1 VKPVLRL
8 NLLAKNHSMQTST
21 AEIIPLVP
29 DAAVE
34 MSIVMPCLDEA
45 ETLGI
50 CIAKANRFF
59 AENNVAGE
67 VVIADNGSTDGSQ
80 QIAQSLGARVV
91 PVPVRGYGAALAA
104 GILAARGRFVA
115 MGDSDD
121 SYDFLGLMPFLTQ
134 LRAGEQLVMGN
145 RFQGGIAKGAMPPLH
160 RYLGN
165 PVLSFAGRLF
175 YNAPIGDF
183 HCGLRA
189 FDRAAILGL
198 GLRTTGMEFASEMV
212 VKAQLA
218 GLRLAEVPTTLSPDG
233 RTRPPH
239 LRSWRDGWRHLKF
252 LLTFAPKAL
261 FFVPGVVLALAGLL
275 GLVAL
280 LPGSVWLGSVRL
292 GVTTMLFSAASIII
306 GAQLMSFA
314 VVARLFGVRERLW
327 PTSPR
332 TELAR
337 RWFSI
342 DRGCVAGGVMLLCGI
357 VMAFAAVLGWA
368 GSGYGDMDT
377 DALMRVAIPSVL
389 FCALGVQALVT
400 GFFTALLT
408 E

>member
-1 VKPVLRL
+1 
-8 NLLAKNHSMQTST
+8 MQTAT

-29 DAAVE
+29 ADGQVE

-59 AENNVAGE
+59 AENGVAGE

-80 QIAQSLGARVV
+80 AIATSLGARVV
-91 PVPVRGYGAALAA
+91 AVPVRGYGAALAA

-121 SYDFLGLMPFLTQ
+121 SYDFLGLMPFLAR
-134 LRAGEQLVMGN
+134 LRDGEQLVMGN

-233 RTRPPH
+233 RSRPPH

-261 FFVPGVVLALAGLL
+261 FFYPGVVLALAGLI
-275 GLVAL
+275 GLLAL
-280 LPGSVWLGSVRL
+280 LPGSVSLGSVRL
-292 GVTTMLFSAASIII
+292 GVTTLLFSAASVII

-342 DRGCVAGGVMLLCGI
+342 DRGCVAGGVMLVSGI
-357 VMAFAAVLGWA
+357 VLAFAAVLGWA

-389 FCALGVQALVT
+389 LCALGVQALVT

>member
-1 VKPVLRL
+1 MQIADAAARSAEVIA
-8 NLLAKNHSMQTST
+8 LA
-21 AEIIPLVP
+21 P
-29 DAAVE
+29 DAATVE
-34 MSIVMPCLDEA
+34 LSIVMPCLDEA
-45 ETLGI
+45 ETLGA
-50 CIAKANRFF
+50 CIAKANAFF
-59 AENNVAGE
+59 ALHDVAGE

-80 QIAQSLGARVV
+80 AIALALGARVV
-91 PVPVRGYGAALAA
+91 PVAVRGYGAALAA
-104 GILAARGRFVA
+104 GIAAARGRFVA

-121 SYDFLGLMPFLTQ
+121 SYDFLGLMPFLER
-134 LRAGEQLVMGN
+134 LRGGDQLVMGN
-145 RFQGGIAKGAMPPLH
+145 RFKGGIAKGAMPPLH

-189 FDRAAILGL
+189 FDRAAILNL
-198 GLRTTGMEFASEMV
+198 GLKTSGMEFASEMV
-212 VKAQLA
+212 VKAQLS

-233 RTRPPH
+233 RSRPPH

-261 FFVPGVVLALAGLL
+261 FFAPGLALTLAGLV
-275 GLVAL
+275 GLAAL
-280 LPGSVWLGSVRL
+280 LPGSVSVGSVRL
-292 GVTTMLFSAASIII
+292 GVTTLLFSAAAVII

-327 PTSPR
+327 PSSPR

-342 DRGCVAGGVMLLCGI
+342 DRGCIAGGVLLVAGI
-357 VMAFAAVLGWA
+357 ATAFTAVLGWA
-368 GSGYGDMDT
+368 GHSYGDMDAE
-377 DALMRVAIPSVL
+377 ALLRLAIPAVVL
-389 FCALGVQALVT
+389 CALGVQALVT